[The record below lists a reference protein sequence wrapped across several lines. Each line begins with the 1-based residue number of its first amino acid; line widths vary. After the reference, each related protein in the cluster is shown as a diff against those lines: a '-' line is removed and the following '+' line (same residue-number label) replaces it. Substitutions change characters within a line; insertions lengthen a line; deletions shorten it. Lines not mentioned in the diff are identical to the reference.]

1 MYCKHILHQTDWCI
15 NTNVITFYF
24 YWQSKCIKISSTN
37 YPNYSFYNIEID
49 CLYNQYKDGNI
60 CKGTYTS
67 NHFKQEIVFV
77 FVCDNQCF
85 NHIAQ

>member
-1 MYCKHILHQTDWCI
+1 MYCKHISHQTDWCI
-15 NTNVITFYF
+15 NTNVITF

-67 NHFKQEIVFV
+67 NHFKREIVFV